1 MFAQINESFKFL
13 KEMMQLLHFFNK
25 CTSGKDFS
33 SPSLL
38 LKNPVMIILNVLF
51 LSTSSPCDSIC
62 QHIFICEI
70 KRPENCISKIT
81 LSDPW
86 LMLSFVVFVCLFV
99 FLQRLSFPLT
109 SGSRTGKCSDCSTCS
124 CLADC
129 QELC

>member
-86 LMLSFVVFVCLFV
+86 LMLSFVVFFLFGWFFTTTKLPV
-99 FLQRLSFPLT
+99 DLRLSDRQMFRLLNMFLP
-109 SGSRTGKCSDCSTCS
+109 G
-124 CLADC
+124 
-129 QELC
+129 

>member
-86 LMLSFVVFVCLFV
+86 LMLSFVVFCLFVCLFTTTKLPV
-99 FLQRLSFPLT
+99 DLRLSDRQMFRLLNMFLP
-109 SGSRTGKCSDCSTCS
+109 G
-124 CLADC
+124 
-129 QELC
+129 